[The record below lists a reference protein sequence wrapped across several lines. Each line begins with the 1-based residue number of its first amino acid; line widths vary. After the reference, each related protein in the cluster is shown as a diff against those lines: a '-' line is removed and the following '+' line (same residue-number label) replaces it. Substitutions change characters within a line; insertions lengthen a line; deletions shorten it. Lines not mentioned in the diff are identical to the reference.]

1 MKKTNLAL
9 SSLILLGSAIGA
21 QADEAFS
28 YSSLGSGAEIRGTV
42 LADSSVAEAYPG
54 KGGSGSCGGKNGS
67 GSCGTKN
74 GNGSCSGKA
83 PSSSCGSKNGNGSC
97 GSKPSSGSCGGK
109 DGQGSCGSNK
119 FRMKR

>member
-9 SSLILLGSAIGA
+9 SSLILLGSSIGA

-42 LADSSVAEAYPG
+42 LADSSVADAYPG

-67 GSCGTKN
+67 
-74 GNGSCSGKA
+74 GSCSGKA

-119 FRMKR
+119 LRMKK